1 MSKRKIKIHINGHCY
16 KGYVCVRDG
25 ATGPTGAT
33 GLVGPT
39 GPSQGVTGATGLVGP
54 TGPTGPT
61 GTTGLIGPTGPGGG
75 QTVIGPSGVTGTADS
90 SFGATG
96 SIGLTITTV
105 IDGINKSLN
114 FNGFSTD
121 GLVNGAQSP
130 GFIFPPGT
138 VPSPPTFLTQMIRPA
153 VIDAVGQMVEWTLFS
168 NGSMSVSPIS
178 FGATGGISIVDIP
191 QNSTLQIVPT
201 DPLSWT

>member
-1 MSKRKIKIHINGHCY
+1 MSRRKIKIHIDGRCY
-16 KGYVCVRDG
+16 KGHVCV
-25 ATGPTGAT
+25 PN
-33 GLVGPT
+33 GPT
-39 GPSQGVTGATGLVGP
+39 GPIGPPGPTIIGP
-54 TGPTGPT
+54 TGP
-61 GTTGLIGPTGPGGG
+61 TGLIGPTGPSGS
-75 QTVIGPSGVTGTADS
+75 QTIIGPSGITGTADN

-96 SIGLTITTV
+96 SIEMTITTV
-105 IDGINKSLN
+105 IDGVNKSLN
-114 FNGFSTD
+114 FIGPSTD

-153 VIDAVGQMVEWTLFS
+153 VIDAVGQMVEWTLFP

-201 DPLSWT
+201 DGLTWI